1 MNKIAKVWIY
11 DYEDGNSGN
20 WELNLEIWKFEE
32 LFRGGILNKWI
43 GG

>member
-1 MNKIAKVWIY
+1 MNRIVKVWIN
-11 DYEDGNSGN
+11 DYKDGNSRN